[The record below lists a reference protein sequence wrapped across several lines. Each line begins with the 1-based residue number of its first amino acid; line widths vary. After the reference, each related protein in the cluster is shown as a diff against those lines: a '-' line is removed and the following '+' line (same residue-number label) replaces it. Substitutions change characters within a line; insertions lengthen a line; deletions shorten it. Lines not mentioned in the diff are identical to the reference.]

1 MSFIAKGGSRYD
13 MIYDT
18 CSWEVDMIYDTCS
31 WRPLYVE
38 AQHGIRTLYG
48 GVTRFGCL
56 TLLLWKLRLM
66 PLKNKRHKGTV
77 IGVENTRAVRLQ
89 VDRWQ
94 QVQRLLLLRELH
106 YLRVGAEWF
115 VCCGVCRG

>member
-1 MSFIAKGGSRYD
+1 MSFIEKGGSRYD

-56 TLLLWKLRLM
+56 TLLLWKLRLI
-66 PLKNKRHKGTV
+66 PLKNKRHNLGYCHRRGEHTCGEASSGSVAVSAKAAIAKGTTLV
-77 IGVENTRAVRLQ
+77 LTGWR
-89 VDRWQ
+89 
-94 QVQRLLLLRELH
+94 
-106 YLRVGAEWF
+106 
-115 VCCGVCRG
+115 